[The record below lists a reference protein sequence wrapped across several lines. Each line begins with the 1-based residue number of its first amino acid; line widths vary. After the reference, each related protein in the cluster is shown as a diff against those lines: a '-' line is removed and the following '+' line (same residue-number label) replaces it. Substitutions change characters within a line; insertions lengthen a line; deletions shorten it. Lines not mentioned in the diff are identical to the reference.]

1 MCLRFL
7 SSRVKDKLAGAHD
20 WTRSAFR
27 SVELFSLVRAAQ
39 QRRICCCI
47 TAIWFTSALALAE
60 VPSLKVCADPD
71 NLPYSNRSQQG
82 FENRIADLLAQDLH
96 RKLQYRWSRLG
107 RGFIRSVLNSGEC
120 DVLITIPKTYPAV
133 LTTPSYF
140 ASTYVFVTRK
150 SRGFDLQSF
159 DDPALRKMKIGVQ
172 VLDDDYAPPA
182 QSLARRGV
190 VGNIFG
196 FDSTGNEAGDI
207 IRAVAHNKV
216 DVAIVWGPLAG
227 YYARRQRVALKITP
241 VPPFDSPGIPFRYE
255 LSMGV
260 RKTDKQL
267 RDQLTNF
274 LSSHK
279 AAVDRILR
287 SYGVPLLPP
296 TEATAALSGGR

>member
-7 SSRVKDKLAGAHD
+7 SKLVTLKSVYGLIRRPSSRTV
-20 WTRSAFR
+20 S
-27 SVELFSLVRAAQ
+27 SFSLTFRGAQ
-39 QRRICCCI
+39 RPGIHSCLAVICM
-47 TAIWFTSALALAE
+47 ASAVAWADA
-60 VPSLKVCADPD
+60 VPLKVCADPD
-71 NLPYSNRSQQG
+71 NLPYSNRSQEG

-96 RKLQYRWSRLG
+96 RKLRYRWSRLG
-107 RGFIRSVLNSGEC
+107 RGFIRSVLNSGDC

-150 SRGFDLQSF
+150 SRGLDLQSF

-182 QSLARRGV
+182 QALARRGV

-227 YYARRQRVALKITP
+227 YYARQQRVALKITP
-241 VPPFDSPGIPFRYE
+241 VPPFDPPGIPFRYE

-260 RKTDKQL
+260 RKSDKQL
-267 RDQLTNF
+267 RDQLTHF
-274 LSSHK
+274 LSRHK
-279 AAVDRILR
+279 SAVNRILH

-296 TEATAALSGGR
+296 TEATAALTGGR